1 MTTRPYI
8 LETYADSKDWYRWR
22 LKRGGRV
29 VADSAESYV
38 TKATLRRAVA
48 VLARDLF
55 THNVVFQ
62 GVVDGPDVDK

>member
-1 MTTRPYI
+1 MTTRPYV

-48 VLARDLF
+48 SLAKDLF
-55 THNVVFQ
+55 RDNVIFEGIIEGNSQ
-62 GVVDGPDVDK
+62 R

>member
-8 LETYADSKDWYRWR
+8 LETYTDSKDWYRWR

-38 TKATLRRAVA
+38 TKATLRRAVTS
-48 VLARDLF
+48 LAKDLF
-55 THNVVFQ
+55 RDNVIFEGIIEGSSQ
-62 GVVDGPDVDK
+62 R